1 MTAAVYAQMSA
12 RRNERVPCFAQ
23 QCQYLLLTTTMAD
36 QNPLFPAFLKLENL
50 RVLLVG
56 GGNVGLE
63 KLTAILRNSPETAV
77 TIVSRTFL
85 PKLRDLVASQPRLQL
100 IERGWLATDL
110 DTADIVFAAT
120 DDPALHRTIVAA
132 AHQRRLL
139 VNVADTPDLCDFYL
153 SSVVVKG
160 QLKVAVSTNGKS
172 PTVGK
177 RLRAVLEETLP
188 EELDEV
194 LAQMTVIRNQVAG
207 DFTAKVKSLN
217 AVTAELAGGK
227 AYESPATKRWRRV
240 AVGSLLSVGAL
251 LAGRLL
257 RRPE

>member
-1 MTAAVYAQMSA
+1 M
-12 RRNERVPCFAQ
+12 P
-23 QCQYLLLTTTMAD
+23 D
-36 QNPLFPAFLKLENL
+36 QNPLFPAFLKLQNL

-63 KLTAILRNSPETAV
+63 KLNAILRNSPETVV
-77 TIVSRTFL
+77 TIVSLSFLDEVRTL
-85 PKLRDLVASQPRLQL
+85 STQNPRLRL
-100 IERGWLATDL
+100 IERGWAEADL
-110 DTADIVFAAT
+110 DDADIVFAAT

-132 AHQRRLL
+132 AHQRHLL

-194 LAQMTVIRNQVAG
+194 LAQMTVIRERLAG

-217 AVTAELAGGK
+217 AVTAELAGGR
-227 AYESPATKRWRRV
+227 AYESPATRRWRRV
-240 AVGSLLSVGAL
+240 ATGSLLAAGAL
-251 LAGRLL
+251 LLSRVV
-257 RRPE
+257 RRK

>member
-1 MTAAVYAQMSA
+1 M
-12 RRNERVPCFAQ
+12 P
-23 QCQYLLLTTTMAD
+23 D

-63 KLTAILRNSPETAV
+63 KLTAILRNSPQTAV
-77 TIVSRTFL
+77 TVVSLTLLDELRTL
-85 PKLRDLVASQPRLQL
+85 AARHPRVQLVQRAYD
-100 IERGWLATDL
+100 EADL
-110 DTADIVFAAT
+110 DAHDIVFAAT
-120 DDPALHRTIVAA
+120 DDPALHRAIVAA
-132 AHQRRLL
+132 ARPRRLL
-139 VNVADTPDLCDFYL
+139 VNVADTPALCDFYL

-160 QLKVAVSTNGKS
+160 QLKVAISTNGKS

-177 RLRAVLEETLP
+177 RLRAVLENTLP

-194 LAQMTVIRNQVAG
+194 LEQMTVIRNRLAG
-207 DFTAKVKSLN
+207 DFATKVKSLN

-227 AYESPATKRWRRV
+227 AYESPTTKRWRRL
-240 AVGSLLSVGAL
+240 ATGSLLAAGAL
-251 LAGRLL
+251 LLGRLV

>member
-1 MTAAVYAQMSA
+1 M
-12 RRNERVPCFAQ
+12 P
-23 QCQYLLLTTTMAD
+23 D

-63 KLTAILRNSPETAV
+63 KLSAILRNSPATAV
-77 TIVSRTFL
+77 TIVSLTFL
-85 PKLRDLVASQPRLQL
+85 AEVRALAAHNPRLRL
-100 IERGWLATDL
+100 IERGWREADL
-110 DTADIVFAAT
+110 EAHDIVFAAT

-194 LAQMTVIRNQVAG
+194 LAQMTVIRGRLAG
-207 DFTAKVKSLN
+207 DFANKVKSLN
-217 AVTAELAGGK
+217 AVTAELAGGR

-240 AVGSLLSVGAL
+240 ATGSLLAAGAL
-251 LAGRLL
+251 LLSRLV

>member
-1 MTAAVYAQMSA
+1 M
-12 RRNERVPCFAQ
+12 P
-23 QCQYLLLTTTMAD
+23 D

-63 KLTAILRNSPETAV
+63 KLTAILRNSPNTAV
-77 TIVSRTFL
+77 TVVSLSFL
-85 PKLRDLVASQPRLQL
+85 TELRALAARYPRVQLVQ
-100 IERGWLATDL
+100 RGYAEADL
-110 DTADIVFAAT
+110 DSHDIVFAAT
-120 DDPALHRTIVAA
+120 DDPALHRVIKAA
-132 AHQRRLL
+132 ARQRRLL

-177 RLRAVLEETLP
+177 RLRAVLEDTLP
-188 EELDEV
+188 EELDDM
-194 LAQMTVIRNQVAG
+194 LAQMTVIRNRLAG
-207 DFTAKVKSLN
+207 DFAAKVKSLN

-240 AVGSLLSVGAL
+240 ATGSLIAAGAL
-251 LAGRLL
+251 LLGRLI

>member
-1 MTAAVYAQMSA
+1 M
-12 RRNERVPCFAQ
+12 P
-23 QCQYLLLTTTMAD
+23 D

-77 TIVSRTFL
+77 TVISITML
-85 PKLRDLVASQPRLQL
+85 AELRELAARHPRVQLV
-100 IERGWLATDL
+100 ERAYAETDL
-110 DTADIVFAAT
+110 NAHDIVFAAT
-120 DDPALHRTIVAA
+120 DDPALHRTIKAA
-132 AHQRRLL
+132 ARQRRLL
-139 VNVADTPDLCDFYL
+139 VNVADTPALCDFYL

-177 RLRAVLEETLP
+177 RLRAVLEDTLP
-188 EELDEV
+188 EELDDV
-194 LAQMTVIRNQVAG
+194 LEQMTIIRNRLAG
-207 DFTAKVKSLN
+207 DFANKVKSLN

-240 AVGSLLSVGAL
+240 ATGSLLAVGAF
-251 LAGRLL
+251 AISRLI
-257 RRPE
+257 RRPQ

>member
-1 MTAAVYAQMSA
+1 MP
-12 RRNERVPCFAQ
+12 N
-23 QCQYLLLTTTMAD
+23 

-63 KLTAILRNSPETAV
+63 KLNAILRNSPATAV
-77 TIVSRTFL
+77 TIVSLSFL
-85 PKLRDLVASQPRLQL
+85 AEVRALAAQNSHLRL
-100 IERGWLATDL
+100 IERGWREADL
-110 DTADIVFAAT
+110 DDADIVFAAT
-120 DDPALHRTIVAA
+120 DDPALHRVIVDA
-132 AHQRRLL
+132 AHQRRLF

-194 LAQMTVIRNQVAG
+194 LAQMTVIRERLAG
-207 DFTAKVKSLN
+207 DFATKVKSLN

-227 AYESPATKRWRRV
+227 AYESPATRRWRRV
-240 AVGSLLSVGAL
+240 ATGSLLAAGAL
-251 LAGRLL
+251 LLSRLA
-257 RRPE
+257 RQK

>member
-1 MTAAVYAQMSA
+1 MPAAFLAKGIAV
-12 RRNERVPCFAQ
+12 RN
-23 QCQYLLLTTTMAD
+23 CQLFMEKMPA

-63 KLTAILRNSPETAV
+63 KLTAILRNSPQTAV
-77 TIVSRTFL
+77 TIISITFL
-85 PKLRDLVASQPRLQL
+85 PELRAVASRHPRIRL
-100 IERGWLATDL
+100 IGREWQETDL
-110 DTADIVFAAT
+110 DAADIVFAAT
-120 DDPALHRTIVAA
+120 DDPALHRAIVAA
-132 AHQRRLL
+132 ARPRRLL
-139 VNVADTPDLCDFYL
+139 VNVADTPTLCDFYL

-160 QLKVAVSTNGKS
+160 QLKVAISTNGKS

-177 RLRAVLEETLP
+177 RLRAVLEDTLP

-194 LAQMTVIRNQVAG
+194 LAQMTVIRDRLAG
-207 DFTAKVKSLN
+207 DFANKVKSLN

-240 AVGSLLSVGAL
+240 ATGSLLAAGAL
-251 LAGRLL
+251 LLGRLV

>member
-1 MTAAVYAQMSA
+1 M
-12 RRNERVPCFAQ
+12 P
-23 QCQYLLLTTTMAD
+23 D
-36 QNPLFPAFLKLENL
+36 QNSLFPAFLKLENL

-63 KLTAILRNSPETAV
+63 KLSAILRNSPDTAV
-77 TIVSRTFL
+77 TVVGIRIL
-85 PKLRDLVASQPRLQL
+85 AELRDLAARYPRVQL
-100 IERGWLATDL
+100 LERAYLETDL
-110 DTADIVFAAT
+110 DGHDIVFAAT
-120 DDPALHRTIVAA
+120 DNPALHRTIKAVAR
-132 AHQRRLL
+132 QRRLL

-160 QLKVAVSTNGKS
+160 QLKVAISTNGKS

-177 RLRAVLEETLP
+177 RLRTVLEETLP

-194 LAQMTVIRNQVAG
+194 LAQMTVIRDRLAG
-207 DFTAKVKSLN
+207 DFTNKVKSLN

-227 AYESPATKRWRRV
+227 AYESPATRRWRRV
-240 AVGSLLSVGAL
+240 ATGALAAAGAL
-251 LAGRLL
+251 LLSRLV

>member
-1 MTAAVYAQMSA
+1 MPA
-12 RRNERVPCFAQ
+12 
-23 QCQYLLLTTTMAD
+23 

-77 TIVSRTFL
+77 TIISLSFL
-85 PKLRDLVASQPRLQL
+85 PELRAVASRYPRIRLA
-100 IERGWLATDL
+100 ERGWQETDL
-110 DTADIVFAAT
+110 DAADIVFAAT
-120 DDPALHRTIVAA
+120 DDSALHRTIVAA
-132 AHQRRLL
+132 ARHRRLL

-177 RLRAVLEETLP
+177 RLRAVLEDTLP

-194 LAQMTVIRNQVAG
+194 LEQMTVIRDRLAG
-207 DFTAKVKSLN
+207 DFANKVKSLN

-227 AYESPATKRWRRV
+227 AYESPTTKRWRRV
-240 AVGSLLSVGAL
+240 ATGSLLAAGAL
-251 LAGRLL
+251 LLGRLV

>member
-1 MTAAVYAQMSA
+1 MP
-12 RRNERVPCFAQ
+12 N
-23 QCQYLLLTTTMAD
+23 

-63 KLTAILRNSPETAV
+63 KLSAILRNSPATAV
-77 TIVSRTFL
+77 TIVSLTFL
-85 PKLRDLVASQPRLQL
+85 DEVRTLAAQNPRLRL
-100 IERGWLATDL
+100 IERGWVEADL
-110 DTADIVFAAT
+110 DAHDIVFAAT

-132 AHQRRLL
+132 AHQRHLL

-194 LAQMTVIRNQVAG
+194 LAQMTIIRERLAG
-207 DFTAKVKSLN
+207 DFATKVKSLN
-217 AVTAELAGGK
+217 AVTAELAGGR
-227 AYESPATKRWRRV
+227 AYESPATRRWRRV
-240 AVGSLLSVGAL
+240 ATGSLLAAGAL
-251 LAGRLL
+251 LLSRLV

>member
-1 MTAAVYAQMSA
+1 M
-12 RRNERVPCFAQ
+12 P
-23 QCQYLLLTTTMAD
+23 D

-63 KLTAILRNSPETAV
+63 KLSAILRNSPKTAV
-77 TIVSRTFL
+77 TIVSLSFLAEVRTL
-85 PKLRDLVASQPRLQL
+85 AAQNPRLHL
-100 IERGWLATDL
+100 IERGWAEADL
-110 DTADIVFAAT
+110 DAHDIVFAAT
-120 DDPALHRTIVAA
+120 DDPALHRTIVTA

-177 RLRAVLEETLP
+177 RLRAVLEETLS

-194 LAQMTVIRNQVAG
+194 LAQMTVIRGRLAG
-207 DFTAKVKSLN
+207 DFANKVKSLN

-227 AYESPATKRWRRV
+227 AYESPTTKRWRRV
-240 AVGSLLSVGAL
+240 ATGSLLAAGVL
-251 LAGRLL
+251 LLSRLV

>member
-1 MTAAVYAQMSA
+1 M
-12 RRNERVPCFAQ
+12 P
-23 QCQYLLLTTTMAD
+23 D

-50 RVLLVG
+50 PVLLVG

-63 KLTAILRNSPETAV
+63 KLTAILRNSPATAV
-77 TIVSRTFL
+77 TVVSLSML
-85 PKLRDLVASQPRLQL
+85 PELRELATRNPHVQLV
-100 IERGWLATDL
+100 ERAYAETDL
-110 DTADIVFAAT
+110 DAHDIVFAAT
-120 DDPALHRTIVAA
+120 DDPTLHRGIKAA
-132 AHQRRLL
+132 ARARRLL

-194 LAQMTVIRNQVAG
+194 LQQMTVIRGRLAG
-207 DFTAKVKSLN
+207 DFATKVKSLN
-217 AVTAELAGGK
+217 AVTAELAGGR
-227 AYESPATKRWRRV
+227 AYESPATKRWRRL
-240 AVGSLLSVGAL
+240 ATGSLLAL
-251 LAGRLL
+251 GTFLLTRLI

>member
-1 MTAAVYAQMSA
+1 M
-12 RRNERVPCFAQ
+12 P
-23 QCQYLLLTTTMAD
+23 D

-63 KLTAILRNSPETAV
+63 KLTAILRNSPETVV
-77 TIVSRTFL
+77 TIVSLSFLSEVRTL
-85 PKLRDLVASQPRLQL
+85 ATQNPRLHL
-100 IERGWLATDL
+100 IKRGWREADL
-110 DTADIVFAAT
+110 DAHDIVFAAT
-120 DDPALHRTIVAA
+120 DDPALHRIIVAA
-132 AHQRRLL
+132 AHQRHLL

-177 RLRAVLEETLP
+177 RLRAVLEDTLP

-194 LAQMTVIRNQVAG
+194 LAQMTVIRGRLAG
-207 DFTAKVKSLN
+207 DFANKVKSLN

-240 AVGSLLSVGAL
+240 ATGSLLAAGAL
-251 LAGRLL
+251 LLSRLI

>member
-1 MTAAVYAQMSA
+1 MP
-12 RRNERVPCFAQ
+12 N
-23 QCQYLLLTTTMAD
+23 

-63 KLTAILRNSPETAV
+63 KLNAILRNSPATAV
-77 TIVSRTFL
+77 TIVSISFL
-85 PKLRDLVASQPRLQL
+85 NEVRALATHNPRLRL
-100 IERGWLATDL
+100 IERGWQEADL
-110 DTADIVFAAT
+110 DDADIVFAAT

-132 AHQRRLL
+132 ARQRRLL

-194 LAQMTVIRNQVAG
+194 LAQMTVIRERLAG
-207 DFTAKVKSLN
+207 DFATKVKSLN

-227 AYESPATKRWRRV
+227 AYESPATRRWRRV
-240 AVGSLLSVGAL
+240 ATGSLLAAGAL
-251 LAGRLL
+251 LLGRLV
-257 RRPE
+257 RRPG

>member
-1 MTAAVYAQMSA
+1 M
-12 RRNERVPCFAQ
+12 P
-23 QCQYLLLTTTMAD
+23 D

-63 KLTAILRNSPETAV
+63 KLNAMLRNSPATAV
-77 TIVSRTFL
+77 TIVSISFL
-85 PKLRDLVASQPRLQL
+85 SEVRELAARHPRLRL
-100 IERGWLATDL
+100 RERAWVETDL
-110 DTADIVFAAT
+110 DAHDIVFAAT
-120 DDPALHRTIVAA
+120 DNPALHRTIVAA
-132 AHQRRLL
+132 AHARHLL

-160 QLKVAVSTNGKS
+160 QLKIAVSTNGKS

-194 LAQMTVIRNQVAG
+194 LGQMTVIRNQLAG
-207 DFTAKVKSLN
+207 DFAAKVKSLN

-227 AYESPATKRWRRV
+227 AYESPATRRWRRV
-240 AVGSLLSVGAL
+240 ATGAL
-251 LAGRLL
+251 LAAGALLMRRLV